1 MKVVD
6 FPELASA
13 FAHYRVSDEALR
25 ANLMKEIEV
34 MDLMHHR
41 NIVSLEESF
50 WADTKLYICM
60 ELVEGK
66 DLLGL
71 IPQGG
76 LPEEVAKDYFFQ
88 LCSAVSYC
96 HANNVC

>member
-6 FPELASA
+6 FDALAISFRHA
-13 FAHYRVSDEALR
+13 NVSEEALKSS
-25 ANLMKEIEV
+25 LMKEIEV
-34 MDLMHHR
+34 LSLLQHR
-41 NIVSLEESF
+41 NIVSLDESF
-50 WADTKLYICM
+50 WADGKLYICM